1 MPTPHHLKNLAV
13 PGNRYTLKEA
23 AAQGL
28 MLSLACAHCRKP
40 PVLFLASDL
49 IRVLPPSLDCFQP
62 PPFACS
68 TCGTDR
74 YIAVTLRPQE
84 ASRWARSRFVGSLAF
99 ERYRSG
105 GTRCSETARHRSDR
119 TQPAHPPTRDAR
131 D

>member
-1 MPTPHHLKNLAV
+1 MVGSLMVGSSSARLACNQERRVNKMGMPTPHHLKNLAV

-23 AAQGL
+23 GAQGL

-49 IRVLPPSLDCFQP
+49 IKVLPPSLDCFQP

-74 YIAVTLRPQE
+74 YIAVTLRAQE
-84 ASRWARSRFVGSLAF
+84 AAAVGKVVV
-99 ERYRSG
+99 R
-105 GTRCSETARHRSDR
+105 
-119 TQPAHPPTRDAR
+119 
-131 D
+131 